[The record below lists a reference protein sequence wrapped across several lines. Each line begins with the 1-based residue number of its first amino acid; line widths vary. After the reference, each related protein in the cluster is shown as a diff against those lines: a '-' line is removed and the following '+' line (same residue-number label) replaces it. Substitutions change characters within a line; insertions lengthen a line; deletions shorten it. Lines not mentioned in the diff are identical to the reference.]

1 LLATG
6 MFDGTIDI
14 WDTSTLEVVMT
25 IPSDAGIVTGLDW
38 HPNQNKLAAIS
49 LDGWLYIWE
58 YESRN

>member
-1 LLATG
+1 